1 MIMSRYMNQ
10 AQYAEIMKSENLKE
24 SIAVKAMLKQ
34 AIMHT
39 NIIRKLEIHAE
50 AHEDQA
56 MIFQKFIKEH
66 EEKRVIS
73 VWRAIEVAE
82 EEKKQGWRFVE
93 DGPDFLKYLEV
104 KYDGNLRQVTEV
116 EEAQLQLT
124 TLYDQLYRS
133 REAGEMR

>member
-1 MIMSRYMNQ
+1 MSRYMNQ
-10 AQYAEIMKSENLKE
+10 VQYAEIMKSENLQE

-39 NIIRKLEIHAE
+39 NIIRKLEMHAE

-56 MIFQKFIKEH
+56 TIFQKFIKEH
-66 EEKRVIS
+66 EEKRVTA

-82 EEKKQGWRFVE
+82 EEKRQGWRFVE
-93 DGPDFLKYLEV
+93 DGANFLKYLEV
-104 KYDGNLRQVTEV
+104 KYDGDLKQVTEV

-124 TLYDQLYRS
+124 TLYDQLYRQ
-133 REAGEMR
+133 RQKREMR